1 MTRKRSLIAL
11 GLCALLLLSAC
22 GKENLMPGQNAPAA
36 QKLAAPQYPQMA
48 PYPTEF
54 AATFDADYDAWRDSL
69 KAQRRDRDLSAELE
83 AYFAKTIPAVL
94 AGATGENV
102 LCSPVNLYMALA
114 MLAECADGE
123 SRAQVLELLGS
134 ADVET
139 LRQQASD
146 VWNVTYRADG
156 AVQRTLGSALFL
168 DDDLDFRQDTLDVLA
183 RDYYASSF
191 RGQMGSETMNE
202 AFRSWLNENT
212 GNLLTNQINQLEL
225 TPEILLALAT
235 TVRFQAKWHHEFLA
249 ENTVDGTFHSPDGDL
264 DARMMRS
271 DGFDTYY
278 WGDRFSAVAKGF
290 EEGAM
295 WFLLPDE
302 GVSPEEVLEDQQA
315 MAFLLNRETLSE
327 TSTYLRVHLTVPQF
341 DVSCQLGLNDTLKGL
356 GITDVFDPTLAD
368 FTPVSQSQQLALSR
382 VIHGARV
389 KVDEQGCEGA
399 AYTAM
404 LYAGASRPP
413 EEEVY
418 FTLDRPFLFCVTG
431 AQNLPLFVGIV
442 NQP

>member
-1 MTRKRSLIAL
+1 MRKRSLIAL

-22 GKENLMPGQNAPAA
+22 GKENLMPGQTVSAA

-94 AGATGENV
+94 AGAPGENV

-114 MLAECADGE
+114 MLAECAGGE

-191 RGQMGSETMNE
+191 RGQMGSEAMNE

-212 GNLLTNQINQLEL
+212 GNLLTDQIYQLEL

-235 TVRFQAKWHHEFLA
+235 TVHFQAKWHHEFLP
-249 ENTVDGTFHSPDGDL
+249 ENTIDGTFHSPDGDL

-302 GVSPEEVLEDQQA
+302 GVSPEELLEDQQA

-327 TSTYLRVHLTVPQF
+327 NSTYLRVHLTVPQF

-356 GITDVFDPTLAD
+356 GITRVFDPALAD

-431 AQNLPLFVGIV
+431 AQNLPLFLDIV

>member
-22 GKENLMPGQNAPAA
+22 GKENLMPGQTVSAA

-102 LCSPVNLYMALA
+102 LCSPINLYMALA
-114 MLAECADGE
+114 MLAECAGGE

-183 RDYYASSF
+183 RDYYASSY
-191 RGQMGSETMNE
+191 RGQMGSEGMNE

-212 GNLLTNQINQLEL
+212 GNLLTNQIDQLEL

-235 TVRFQAKWHHEFLA
+235 TVHFQAKWHHEFLP
-249 ENTVDGTFHSPDGDL
+249 ENTIDGTFHSPDGDL

-302 GVSPEEVLEDQQA
+302 GVSPEELLEDQQA

-327 TSTYLRVHLTVPQF
+327 NSTYLRVHLTVPQF

-356 GITDVFDPTLAD
+356 GITRVFDPALAD
-368 FTPVSQSQQLALSR
+368 FTPVSQSQQLALSQ

>member
-1 MTRKRSLIAL
+1 MRKRSLIAL

-22 GKENLMPGQNAPAA
+22 GKENLMPGQTVSAA

-94 AGATGENV
+94 DGAPGENV

-114 MLAECADGE
+114 MLAECAGGE

-191 RGQMGSETMNE
+191 RGQMGSEAMNE

-212 GNLLTNQINQLEL
+212 GNLLTNQIDQLEL

-235 TVRFQAKWHHEFLA
+235 TVHFQAKWHHEFLP
-249 ENTVDGTFHSPDGDL
+249 ENTIDGTFHSPDGDL

-302 GVSPEEVLEDQQA
+302 GVSPEELLEDQQA

-327 TSTYLRVHLTVPQF
+327 NSTYLRVHLTVPQF

-356 GITDVFDPTLAD
+356 GITRVFDPALAD

>member
-22 GKENLMPGQNAPAA
+22 GKENLMPGQTVSAA

-102 LCSPVNLYMALA
+102 LCSPINLYMALA
-114 MLAECADGE
+114 MLAECAGGE

-168 DDDLDFRQDTLDVLA
+168 DNDLDFRQDTLDVLA
-183 RDYYASSF
+183 RDYYSSSF
-191 RGQMGSETMNE
+191 RGQMGSEAMNE

-212 GNLLTNQINQLEL
+212 GNLLTDQIDQLEL

-235 TVRFQAKWHHEFLA
+235 TVHFQAKWHHEFLA

-302 GVSPEEVLEDQQA
+302 GVSPEELLEDQQA

-327 TSTYLRVHLTVPQF
+327 NSTYLRVHLTVPQF

-356 GITDVFDPTLAD
+356 GITRVFDPALAD

-404 LYAGASRPP
+404 VYAGASRPP

>member
-1 MTRKRSLIAL
+1 MRKRSLVAL

-22 GKENLMPGQNAPAA
+22 GKENFMPGQTAPAA

-94 AGATGENV
+94 AGAPGENV
-102 LCSPVNLYMALA
+102 LCSPINLYMALA
-114 MLAECADGE
+114 MLAECAGGE

-183 RDYYASSF
+183 RDYYASSY
-191 RGQMGSETMNE
+191 RGQMGSEGMNE

-212 GNLLTNQINQLEL
+212 GNLLTQQIDQLEL

-235 TVRFQAKWHHEFLA
+235 TVHFQAKWHHEFLP
-249 ENTVDGTFHSPDGDL
+249 ENTIDGTFHSPDGDL

-302 GVSPEEVLEDQQA
+302 GVSPEELLEDQQA

-327 TSTYLRVHLTVPQF
+327 NSTYLRVHLTVPQF
-341 DVSCQLGLNDTLKGL
+341 DVSCQLGLNDTLKGI
-356 GITDVFDPTLAD
+356 GITRVFDPALAD

-399 AYTAM
+399 A
-404 LYAGASRPP
+404 
-413 EEEVY
+413 
-418 FTLDRPFLFCVTG
+418 
-431 AQNLPLFVGIV
+431 
-442 NQP
+442 

>member
-1 MTRKRSLIAL
+1 MRKRSLIAL

-22 GKENLMPGQNAPAA
+22 GKENLMPGQTVSAA

-94 AGATGENV
+94 DGAPGENV

-114 MLAECADGE
+114 MLAECAGGE

-191 RGQMGSETMNE
+191 RGQMGSEGMNE

-212 GNLLTNQINQLEL
+212 GNLLTNQIDQLEL

-235 TVRFQAKWHHEFLA
+235 TVHFQAKWHHEFLP
-249 ENTVDGTFHSPDGDL
+249 ENTIDGTFHSPDGDL

-302 GVSPEEVLEDQQA
+302 GVSPEELLEDQQA

-327 TSTYLRVHLTVPQF
+327 NSTYLRVHLTVPQF

-356 GITDVFDPTLAD
+356 GITRVFDPALAD

>member
-22 GKENLMPGQNAPAA
+22 GKENLMPGQTVSAA

-54 AATFDADYDAWRDSL
+54 AAIFDADYDAWRDSL

-94 AGATGENV
+94 AGAPGENV

-114 MLAECADGE
+114 MLAECAGGE

-191 RGQMGSETMNE
+191 RGQMGSEAMNE

-212 GNLLTNQINQLEL
+212 GNLLTNQIDQLEL

-235 TVRFQAKWHHEFLA
+235 TVRFQAKWHHEFLP

-302 GVSPEEVLEDQQA
+302 GVSPEELLEDQQA

-327 TSTYLRVHLTVPQF
+327 NSTYLRVHLTVPQF

-356 GITDVFDPTLAD
+356 GITRVFDPALAD

>member
-302 GVSPEEVLEDQQA
+302 GVSPEELLEDQQA

-327 TSTYLRVHLTVPQF
+327 NSTYLRVHLTVPQF

-356 GITDVFDPTLAD
+356 GITRVFDPALAD

>member
-1 MTRKRSLIAL
+1 MKRSLIAL

-22 GKENLMPGQNAPAA
+22 GKEALMPGQTVSAA
-36 QKLAAPQYPQMA
+36 QKLAAPQYPEMA
-48 PYPTEF
+48 PYPNERS
-54 AATFDADYDAWRDSL
+54 ADFDQAYDAWRESL
-69 KAQRRDRDLSAELE
+69 RAQRRDRDLSAELE
-83 AYFAKTIPAVL
+83 VYFAKTIPAVL
-94 AGATGENV
+94 AGEQGKNV

-114 MLAECADGE
+114 MLAELTGGE
-123 SRAQVLELLGS
+123 SQEQVLALLDS
-134 ADVET
+134 PDVET

-156 AVQRTLGSALFL
+156 AVTRTLGSALFL
-168 DDDLDFRQDTLDVLA
+168 DDDLDFRQDTMDVLA
-183 RDYYASSF
+183 RDYYASSYK
-191 RGQMGSETMNE
+191 GQMGSEGMNQ
-202 AFRSWLNENT
+202 AFRNWLNENT
-212 GNLLTNQINQLEL
+212 GNLLTDQIDQLEL

-235 TVRFQAKWHHEFLA
+235 TVHFQAKWHHEFLP
-249 ENTVDGTFHSPDGDL
+249 ENTVDGIFHSPNGDV
-264 DARMMRS
+264 DASMMRS

-278 WGDRFSAVAKGF
+278 WGDKFSAVAKRF

-302 GVSPEEVLEDQQA
+302 GVTPEELLQDEQA

-327 TSTYLRVHLTVPQF
+327 NNTYLRIHLTVPRF
-341 DVSCQLGLNDTLKGL
+341 DVSAQLGLNDTLRGL
-356 GITDVFDPTLAD
+356 GITNVFDPALAD
-368 FTPVSQSQQLALSR
+368 FTPVSESQQLALSR
-382 VIHGARV
+382 VLHGARV

-404 LYAGASRPP
+404 LFAGSARPP
-413 EEEVY
+413 EKEVW

-431 AQNLPLFVGIV
+431 AQELPLFVGIV

>member
-1 MTRKRSLIAL
+1 MRKRSLIAL

-22 GKENLMPGQNAPAA
+22 GKENLMPGQTVSAA

-94 AGATGENV
+94 DGAPGENV

-114 MLAECADGE
+114 MLAECAGGE

-183 RDYYASSF
+183 RDYYSSSF
-191 RGQMGSETMNE
+191 RGQMGSEAMNE

-212 GNLLTNQINQLEL
+212 GNLLTNQIDQLEL

-235 TVRFQAKWHHEFLA
+235 TVHFQAKWHHEFLA

-302 GVSPEEVLEDQQA
+302 GVSPEELLEDQQA

-327 TSTYLRVHLTVPQF
+327 NSTYLRVHLTVPQF

-404 LYAGASRPP
+404 VYAGASRPP

>member
-1 MTRKRSLIAL
+1 MRKRSLIAL

-94 AGATGENV
+94 AGAPGENV

-114 MLAECADGE
+114 MLAECAGGE

-191 RGQMGSETMNE
+191 RGQMGSEAMNE

-212 GNLLTNQINQLEL
+212 GNLLTDQIDQLEL

-235 TVRFQAKWHHEFLA
+235 TVHFQAKWHHEFLP
-249 ENTVDGTFHSPDGDL
+249 ENTIDGTFHSPDGDL

-302 GVSPEEVLEDQQA
+302 GVSPEELLEDQQA

-327 TSTYLRVHLTVPQF
+327 NSTYLRVHLTVPQF

-356 GITDVFDPTLAD
+356 GITRVFDPALAD
-368 FTPVSQSQQLALSR
+368 FTPISQSQQLALSR

>member
-94 AGATGENV
+94 AGAPGENV

-114 MLAECADGE
+114 MLAECAGGE

-191 RGQMGSETMNE
+191 RGQMGSEGMNE

-212 GNLLTNQINQLEL
+212 GNLLTDQIDQLEL

-235 TVRFQAKWHHEFLA
+235 TVHFQAKWHHEFLP
-249 ENTVDGTFHSPDGDL
+249 ENTFDGTFHSPDGDL

-302 GVSPEEVLEDQQA
+302 GVSPEELLEDQQA
-315 MAFLLNRETLSE
+315 MAFLLNREILSE
-327 TSTYLRVHLTVPQF
+327 NSTYLRVHLTVPQF

-356 GITDVFDPTLAD
+356 GITRVFDPALAD

>member
-1 MTRKRSLIAL
+1 MRKRSLIAL

-22 GKENLMPGQNAPAA
+22 GKENLMPGQTVSAA

-94 AGATGENV
+94 AGAPGENV
-102 LCSPVNLYMALA
+102 LCSPINLYMALA
-114 MLAECADGE
+114 MLAECAGGE

-191 RGQMGSETMNE
+191 RGQMGSEGMNE

-212 GNLLTNQINQLEL
+212 GNLLTDQIDQLEL

-235 TVRFQAKWHHEFLA
+235 TVHFQAKWHHEFLP
-249 ENTVDGTFHSPDGDL
+249 ENTIDGTFHSPDGDL

-302 GVSPEEVLEDQQA
+302 GVSPEELLEDQQA

-327 TSTYLRVHLTVPQF
+327 NSTYLRVHLTVPQF

-356 GITDVFDPTLAD
+356 GITRVFDPALAD

>member
-22 GKENLMPGQNAPAA
+22 GKENLMPGQTVSAA

-94 AGATGENV
+94 DGAPGENV

-114 MLAECADGE
+114 MLAECAGGE

-183 RDYYASSF
+183 RDYYSSSF
-191 RGQMGSETMNE
+191 RGQMGSEAMNE

-212 GNLLTNQINQLEL
+212 GNLLTNQIDQLEL

-235 TVRFQAKWHHEFLA
+235 TVHFQAKWHHEFLA

-302 GVSPEEVLEDQQA
+302 GVSPEELLEDQQA

-431 AQNLPLFVGIV
+431 AQNLPLFMGIV

>member
-1 MTRKRSLIAL
+1 MRKRSLIAL

-22 GKENLMPGQNAPAA
+22 GKENLMPGQTVSAA

-94 AGATGENV
+94 AGAPGENV
-102 LCSPVNLYMALA
+102 LCSPINLYMALA

-191 RGQMGSETMNE
+191 RGQMGSEAMNE

-212 GNLLTNQINQLEL
+212 GNLLTNQIDQLEL

-235 TVRFQAKWHHEFLA
+235 TVHFQAKWHHEFLT

-302 GVSPEEVLEDQQA
+302 GVSPEELLEDQQA

-327 TSTYLRVHLTVPQF
+327 NSTYLRVHLTVPQF

-356 GITDVFDPTLAD
+356 GITRVFDPALAD

-404 LYAGASRPP
+404 LYAGESRPP
-413 EEEVY
+413 EKEVY

>member
-22 GKENLMPGQNAPAA
+22 GKENLMPGQTVSAA

-94 AGATGENV
+94 AGAPGENV

-114 MLAECADGE
+114 MLAECAGGE

-191 RGQMGSETMNE
+191 RGQMGSEGMNE

-212 GNLLTNQINQLEL
+212 GNLLTDQIDQLEL

-235 TVRFQAKWHHEFLA
+235 TVRFQAKWHHEFLP
-249 ENTVDGTFHSPDGDL
+249 ENTFDGTFHSPDGDL

-302 GVSPEEVLEDQQA
+302 GVSPEELLEDQQA

-327 TSTYLRVHLTVPQF
+327 NSTYLRVHLTVPQF

-356 GITDVFDPTLAD
+356 GITRVFDPALAD
-368 FTPVSQSQQLALSR
+368 FTPISQSQQLALSR

>member
-22 GKENLMPGQNAPAA
+22 GKENLMPGQTVSAA

-94 AGATGENV
+94 DGAPGENV

-114 MLAECADGE
+114 MLAECAGGE

-183 RDYYASSF
+183 RDYYSSSF
-191 RGQMGSETMNE
+191 RGQMGSEAMNE

-212 GNLLTNQINQLEL
+212 GNLLTNQIDQLEL

-235 TVRFQAKWHHEFLA
+235 TVHFQAKWHHEFLA

-302 GVSPEEVLEDQQA
+302 GVSPEELLEDQQA

-327 TSTYLRVHLTVPQF
+327 NSTYLRVHLTVPQF

-404 LYAGASRPP
+404 VYAGASRPP

>member
-94 AGATGENV
+94 AGAPGENV

-114 MLAECADGE
+114 MLAECAGGE

-191 RGQMGSETMNE
+191 RGQMGSEGMNE

-212 GNLLTNQINQLEL
+212 GNLLTDQIDQLEL

-235 TVRFQAKWHHEFLA
+235 TVHFQAKWHHEFLP
-249 ENTVDGTFHSPDGDL
+249 ENTIDGTFHSPDGDL

-302 GVSPEEVLEDQQA
+302 GVSPEELLEDQQA

-327 TSTYLRVHLTVPQF
+327 NSTYLRVHLTVPQF

-356 GITDVFDPTLAD
+356 GITRVFDPALAD

>member
-1 MTRKRSLIAL
+1 MRKRSLIAL

-22 GKENLMPGQNAPAA
+22 GKENLMPGQTVSAA

-54 AATFDADYDAWRDSL
+54 AATFDVDYDAWRDSL

-94 AGATGENV
+94 DGAPGENV
-102 LCSPVNLYMALA
+102 LCSPINLYMALA
-114 MLAECADGE
+114 MLAECAGGE

-191 RGQMGSETMNE
+191 RGQMGSEGMNE

-212 GNLLTNQINQLEL
+212 GNLLTQQIDQLEL

-235 TVRFQAKWHHEFLA
+235 TVHFQAKWHHEFLP
-249 ENTVDGTFHSPDGDL
+249 ENTIDGTFHSPDGDL

-302 GVSPEEVLEDQQA
+302 GVSPEELLEDQQA

-327 TSTYLRVHLTVPQF
+327 NSTYLRVHLTVPQF

-356 GITDVFDPTLAD
+356 GITRVFDPALAD

>member
-1 MTRKRSLIAL
+1 
-11 GLCALLLLSAC
+11 
-22 GKENLMPGQNAPAA
+22 
-36 QKLAAPQYPQMA
+36 
-48 PYPTEF
+48 
-54 AATFDADYDAWRDSL
+54 
-69 KAQRRDRDLSAELE
+69 
-83 AYFAKTIPAVL
+83 
-94 AGATGENV
+94 
-102 LCSPVNLYMALA
+102 MALA
-114 MLAECADGE
+114 MLAECTDGE

-168 DDDLDFRQDTLDVLA
+168 DDDLDFRQDTMDVLA

-191 RGQMGSETMNE
+191 RGQMGSKGMNE

-212 GNLLTNQINQLEL
+212 GNLLTDQIDQLEL

-235 TVRFQAKWHHEFLA
+235 TVHFQAKWHHEFLP
-249 ENTVDGTFHSPDGDL
+249 ENTVDGVFHSPNGDV
-264 DARMMRS
+264 DASMMRS

-278 WGDRFSAVAKGF
+278 WGDRFSAVAKPF

-302 GVSPEEVLEDQQA
+302 GVTPEELLTDAQA
-315 MAFLLNRETLSE
+315 MAFLLDQETLLE
-327 TSTYLRVHLTVPQF
+327 NSTYLRVHLTVPQF
-341 DVSCQLGLNDTLKGL
+341 AVSCQLGLNDTLKGL
-356 GITDVFDPTLAD
+356 GITDAFDPALAD

-399 AYTAM
+399 AYTAI
-404 LYAGASRPP
+404 LASTAARPP

>member
-1 MTRKRSLIAL
+1 MRKRSLIAL

-22 GKENLMPGQNAPAA
+22 GKEALMPGQTVSAA

-94 AGATGENV
+94 AGVTGENV
-102 LCSPVNLYMALA
+102 LCSPINLYMALA
-114 MLAECADGE
+114 MLAECAGGE

-191 RGQMGSETMNE
+191 RGQMGSEAMNE

-212 GNLLTNQINQLEL
+212 GNLLTNQIDQLEL

-235 TVRFQAKWHHEFLA
+235 TVHFQAKWHHEFLA
-249 ENTVDGTFHSPDGDL
+249 ENTIDGTFHSPDGDL

-302 GVSPEEVLEDQQA
+302 GVSPEELLEDQQA

-327 TSTYLRVHLTVPQF
+327 NSTYLRVHLTVPQF

-356 GITDVFDPTLAD
+356 GITRVFDPTLAD

>member
-1 MTRKRSLIAL
+1 MRKRSLIAL

-22 GKENLMPGQNAPAA
+22 GKENLMPGQTVSAA

-69 KAQRRDRDLSAELE
+69 KAQRRDRNLSAELE

-102 LCSPVNLYMALA
+102 LCSPINLYMALA
-114 MLAECADGE
+114 MLAECAGGE

-146 VWNVTYRADG
+146 AWNVTYRADG

-191 RGQMGSETMNE
+191 RGQMGSEGMNE

-212 GNLLTNQINQLEL
+212 GNLLTNQIDQLEL

-235 TVRFQAKWHHEFLA
+235 TVHFQAKWHHEFLA
-249 ENTVDGTFHSPDGDL
+249 ENTIDGTFHSPDGDL

-302 GVSPEEVLEDQQA
+302 GVSPEELLEDQQA

-327 TSTYLRVHLTVPQF
+327 NSTYLRVHLTVPQF

-356 GITDVFDPTLAD
+356 GITRVFDPALAD

>member
-1 MTRKRSLIAL
+1 MKRSLIAL

-22 GKENLMPGQNAPAA
+22 GKEALMPGQTVSAA
-36 QKLAAPQYPQMA
+36 QKLAAPQYPEMA
-48 PYPTEF
+48 PYPNERS
-54 AATFDADYDAWRDSL
+54 ADFDQAYDAWRESL
-69 KAQRRDRDLSAELE
+69 RAQRRDRDLSAELE
-83 AYFAKTIPAVL
+83 AHFSKTIPAVL
-94 AGATGENV
+94 AGEQGKNV

-114 MLAECADGE
+114 MLAELTGGE
-123 SRAQVLELLGS
+123 SQEQVLALLDS
-134 ADVET
+134 PDVET

-156 AVQRTLGSALFL
+156 AVTRTLGSALFL
-168 DDDLDFRQDTLDVLA
+168 DDDLDFRQDTMDVLA
-183 RDYYASSF
+183 RDYYASSYK
-191 RGQMGSETMNE
+191 GQMGSEGMNQ
-202 AFRSWLNENT
+202 AFRNWLNENT
-212 GNLLTNQINQLEL
+212 GNLLTDQIDQLEL

-235 TVRFQAKWHHEFLA
+235 TVHFQAKWHHEFLP
-249 ENTVDGTFHSPDGDL
+249 ENTVDGIFHSPNGDV
-264 DARMMRS
+264 DASMMRS

-278 WGDRFSAVAKGF
+278 WGDKFSAVAKRF

-302 GVSPEEVLEDQQA
+302 GVTPEELLQDEQA

-327 TSTYLRVHLTVPQF
+327 NNTYLRIHLTVPRF
-341 DVSCQLGLNDTLKGL
+341 DVSAQLGLNDTLRGL
-356 GITDVFDPTLAD
+356 GITNVFDPALAD
-368 FTPVSQSQQLALSR
+368 FTPVSESQQLALSR
-382 VIHGARV
+382 VLHGARV

-404 LYAGASRPP
+404 LFAGSARPP
-413 EEEVY
+413 EKEVW

-431 AQNLPLFVGIV
+431 AQELPLFVGIV

>member
-1 MTRKRSLIAL
+1 MRKRSLIAL

-22 GKENLMPGQNAPAA
+22 GKENLMPGQTVSAA

-102 LCSPVNLYMALA
+102 LCSPINLYMALA
-114 MLAECADGE
+114 MLAECAGGE

-191 RGQMGSETMNE
+191 RGQMGSEGMNE

-212 GNLLTNQINQLEL
+212 GNLLTNQIDQLEL

-235 TVRFQAKWHHEFLA
+235 TVHFQAKWHHEFLP
-249 ENTVDGTFHSPDGDL
+249 ENTIDGTFHSPDGDL

-302 GVSPEEVLEDQQA
+302 GVSPEELLEDQQA

-327 TSTYLRVHLTVPQF
+327 NSTYLRVHLTVPQF

-356 GITDVFDPTLAD
+356 GITRVFDPALAD

-382 VIHGARV
+382 VIHGSRV

>member
-102 LCSPVNLYMALA
+102 LCSPINLYMAMA

-191 RGQMGSETMNE
+191 RGQMGSEGMNE

-212 GNLLTNQINQLEL
+212 GNLLTQQIDQLEL

-235 TVRFQAKWHHEFLA
+235 TVRFQAKWHHEFLP

-302 GVSPEEVLEDQQA
+302 GVSPEELLEDQQA

-327 TSTYLRVHLTVPQF
+327 NSTYLRVHLTVPQF

-356 GITDVFDPTLAD
+356 GITRVFDPALAD

>member
-1 MTRKRSLIAL
+1 MRKRSLIAL

-22 GKENLMPGQNAPAA
+22 GKENLMPGQTVSAA

-94 AGATGENV
+94 DGAPGENV

-114 MLAECADGE
+114 MLAECAGGE

-191 RGQMGSETMNE
+191 RGQMGSEAMNE

-212 GNLLTNQINQLEL
+212 GNLLTNQIDQLEL

-235 TVRFQAKWHHEFLA
+235 TVHFQAKWHHEFLP

-302 GVSPEEVLEDQQA
+302 GVSPEELLEDQQA

-327 TSTYLRVHLTVPQF
+327 NSTYLRVHLTVPQF

-356 GITDVFDPTLAD
+356 GITRVFDPALAD

>member
-1 MTRKRSLIAL
+1 MRKRSLIAL

-22 GKENLMPGQNAPAA
+22 GKENLMPGQTVSAA

-69 KAQRRDRDLSAELE
+69 KAQRRDRNLSAELE

-102 LCSPVNLYMALA
+102 LCSPINLYMALA
-114 MLAECADGE
+114 MLAECAGGE

-191 RGQMGSETMNE
+191 RGQMGSEGMNE

-212 GNLLTNQINQLEL
+212 GNLLTNQIDQLEL

-235 TVRFQAKWHHEFLA
+235 TVHFQAKWHHEFLA
-249 ENTVDGTFHSPDGDL
+249 ENTIDGTFHSPDGDL

-302 GVSPEEVLEDQQA
+302 GVSPEELLEDQQA

-327 TSTYLRVHLTVPQF
+327 NSTYLRVHLTVPQF

-356 GITDVFDPTLAD
+356 GITRVFDPALAD

-404 LYAGASRPP
+404 LYAGASRPS